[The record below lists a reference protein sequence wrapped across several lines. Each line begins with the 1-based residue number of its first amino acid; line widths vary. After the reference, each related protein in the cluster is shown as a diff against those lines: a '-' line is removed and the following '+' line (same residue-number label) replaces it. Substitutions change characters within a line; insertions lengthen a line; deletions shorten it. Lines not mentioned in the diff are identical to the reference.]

1 MEVIPLK
8 QIQKQI
14 AEAASSQKVQL
25 IAVSKNQSIDQIKSL
40 YQDGQRLFAE
50 NYVQES
56 LQKIEQLKDLD
67 IEWHFIGH
75 LQTNK
80 VKYVIGHFE
89 LIHSVDSIK
98 LLEALQKA
106 AQKKNIVQKVLLQVN
121 FSQESTKEG
130 FDPSLIL
137 PLVST
142 LNQYPN
148 IQILG
153 LMTMP
158 PLVENPEDNRI
169 YFQQAKKL
177 LNQTGWIHLSMGTS
191 HDYTVAI
198 EEGATLIRLGTVLFG
213 ERKKH

>member
-8 QIQKQI
+8 EIQKKI
-14 AEAASSQKVQL
+14 AEISSGQKVQL
-25 IAVSKNQSIDQIKSL
+25 IAVSKNQSLDQIKSL
-40 YQDGQRLFAE
+40 YEDGQRLFAE
-50 NYVQES
+50 NYVQEAR
-56 LQKIEQLKDLD
+56 QKIEQLKDLD

-80 VKYVIGHFE
+80 VKNVIGYFH

-98 LLEALQKA
+98 LLEAIQKTA
-106 AQKKNIVQKVLLQVN
+106 EKKNIVQKILLQVN

-130 FDPSLIL
+130 FEASQLL
-137 PLVST
+137 PLVSK

-148 IQILG
+148 VQVLG

-158 PLVENPEDNRI
+158 PLAENPEDNRI

-177 LNQTGWIHLSMGTS
+177 LDQTGWPHLSMGTS
-191 HDYTVAI
+191 HDYIVAI
-198 EEGATLIRLGTVLFG
+198 EEGATLVRLGTILFG
-213 ERKKH
+213 VRKKY

>member
-198 EEGATLIRLGTVLFG
+198 EEGATLIRLGAVLFG